1 MKLYDS
7 YKLSEEQHKAYYR
20 QYTYDVPLMITL
32 ETNEKMKFIQK
43 CMVQCIRHVALN
55 YLKYESIMPLSER
68 TKEILEICSR
78 FPYKPGTYRT
88 DFVITKENEIKLIEI
103 TCRFALNGYI
113 RSGFINS
120 WAIEFANENNIPI
133 HSDYPLFF
141 EHLQRYI
148 GDNEQ
153 ICILKD
159 DRFNEAKYFKTIFSN
174 AGYNVRIL
182 SLDEIVREPEVLRN
196 SACITQMRHDELFN
210 LPDESIHAMMEHCL
224 LNDLRTVILPHDK
237 RFFALLYNDAFRTDA
252 LGKENAER
260 FKTHLTPTY
269 TPLTHPD
276 LWDSLADDSENHWI
290 VKPTALGMG
299 LGITA
304 SPAVSKQKWR
314 EALENYNP
322 EEVVFQP
329 YLEQR
334 RFNGTVGIETR
345 TNDYVSGTLLFFED
359 EFYGPGLF
367 RASSHPVIN
376 QGDDRKIATTVL
388 SINQQELDFLPLDK
402 ISVL

>member
-1 MKLYDS
+1 MNLYES
-7 YKLSEEQHKAYYR
+7 YKLSEEQHKKYYW
-20 QYTYDVPLMITL
+20 QYTYDSPLLISM
-32 ETNEKMKFIQK
+32 ETNEKMRFIQQ
-43 CMVQCIRHVALN
+43 CMVQCIRHFASH
-55 YLKYESIMPLSER
+55 YLKYEAIMPLSAR
-68 TKEILEICSR
+68 AKEILEICSR

-88 DFVITKENEIKLIEI
+88 DFVVTKSNEVKVIEI

-113 RSGFINS
+113 RGGFINAK
-120 WAIEFANENNIPI
+120 AIAFAEKNNIPI

-141 EHLQRYI
+141 EHLEQYI
-148 GDNEQ
+148 GNNEQ

-159 DRFNEAKYFKTIFSN
+159 DRFNEAKYFKTIFSD
-174 AGYNVRIL
+174 AGYKVRIL
-182 SLDEIVREPEVLRN
+182 SLDDIAREPEVLRK
-196 SACITQMRHDELFN
+196 SACITQMRHDELFS

-237 RFFALLYNDAFRTDA
+237 RFFALLYNDSFRTDA
-252 LGKENAER
+252 LGKEKADR

-269 TPLTHPD
+269 TPLTHPE
-276 LWDSLADDSENHWI
+276 LWDSLADDSEDQWI

-299 LGITA
+299 IGITA
-304 SPAVSKQKWR
+304 SPAVSRKEWK

-334 RFNGTVGIETR
+334 RFSGMIGSENR
-345 TNDYVSGTLLFFED
+345 SNDYAAGTLLFFED
-359 EFYGPGLF
+359 NFYGPGMF

-376 QGDDRKIATTVL
+376 QGDDRKIASAVL
-388 SINQQELDFLPLDK
+388 TINQQQLETPSID
-402 ISVL
+402 II